1 MSSDAPALIQQAIE
15 RFLEEVPALKP
26 LPVIVDLELKGRGDI
41 QAFQIDMPDLKITK
55 GVPDHARVR
64 LEVPRADFNT
74 LATKGTVED
83 WIHAFEVGTA
93 KASGDSSMLRLIAQ
107 VTEKQVGRNRLSK
120 GRGGS

>member
-1 MSSDAPALIQQAIE
+1 MSSDAPELIRKAIE
-15 RFLEEVPALKP
+15 NFLEEVPALKP
-26 LPVIVDLELKGRGDI
+26 LPVVVDLELKGRGDI
-41 QAFQIDMPDLKITK
+41 QAFQIDMPDMKITK

-64 LEVPRADFNT
+64 LEVPRADFNN

-93 KASGDSSMLRLIAQ
+93 KASGDSSMLKLIAQ

-120 GRGGS
+120 GRPKS

>member
-1 MSSDAPALIQQAIE
+1 MSSDAPALIRQAIE
-15 RFLEEVPALKP
+15 HFLNEVPALRP
-26 LPVIVDLELKGRGDI
+26 LPVTIDLELKGRGDI
-41 QAFQIDMPDLKITK
+41 QAFQIEMPDMKIIK
-55 GVPDHARVR
+55 GVPDHARIR
-64 LEVPRADFNT
+64 LELPRADFNT

-93 KASGDSSMLRLIAQ
+93 KASGDSSMLKLISQ